1 MSTARHIPPTMDK
14 IRISIQDNDGDITTI
29 RVDGV
34 IDTLTANQLDEAI
47 SAVINRSKCKITLD
61 LAGVDYISS
70 AGWGAMITHLKN
82 VRDNSGDL
90 KISGMI
96 PNVREIYELL
106 EFDTILESHET
117 TLGAITSFKSGS
129 AAPDGGPRSQ
139 TGGSE
144 AALEELMAIGVDSA
158 PLAHESDFSPPQTIG
173 GMEGKILNLII
184 EDPFQSI
191 RELSAELRR
200 VGELEA
206 SWWAVFS
213 VLRKGELLTK
223 RSRFRLARK
232 RGR

>member
-1 MSTARHIPPTMDK
+1 MDK
-14 IRISIQDNDGDITTI
+14 IRISIQDNDGDISTI

-47 SAVINRSKCKITLD
+47 GSVINRSKCKITLD

-70 AGWGAMITHLKN
+70 AGWGAMIAHLKN
-82 VRDNSGDL
+82 VRDRSGDL

-117 TLGAITSFKSGS
+117 NLGAITSFKSG
-129 AAPDGGPRSQ
+129 AAVPDGGPRAQ
-139 TGGSE
+139 AAGSE
-144 AALEELMAIGVDSA
+144 ATLEELMAIGVDSA
-158 PLAHESDFSPPQTIG
+158 PVQMEPNPSSPAPSTAEG
-173 GMEGKILNLII
+173 LEGKIRYLII

-200 VGELEA
+200 GGYAEA
-206 SWWAVFS
+206 SWWTVFG
-213 VLRKGELLTK
+213 VLRRRQLLSK
-223 RSRFRLARK
+223 RSRFRLAHK